1 MILIRRRAIVV
12 VALSILIFTA
22 TASVL
27 SGLQDAPAAFA
38 ASEGFVISSA
48 TAPTI
53 FSSQVDMGMVLALE
67 SVPNITGVSPEVF
80 AFSTWD
86 RSSFVVRGVDLERLE
101 AVGPSLSP
109 VSVVEGGSA
118 GASHTALVGS
128 RLLERLSVELPF
140 MMPLV
145 GSYQS
150 RMELVEV
157 IGSFTSDSPLDDEM
171 LVPLDI
177 ARFLSGTPS
186 DKASIIRVTTSEP
199 EWLSG
204 LLSPE
209 SARFA
214 LYDLHLSK
222 AAVAPSESLTATMVL
237 RNWGA
242 TGGTATVEVSDA
254 DLQVDRFDVHLNA
267 SESRTVTVDLS
278 FQDIGTHEVRISL
291 LGDFPVRLAASVE
304 VVEPYMMMVC
314 PSKALLDED
323 FEVRLTSYTG
333 EPIAGASVSC
343 GSSFVTTDESGFAT
357 VASSVPGPVTVTA
370 SAEGYEDVSR
380 TVDVVDLGTLEPE
393 FLPEVTSLTV
403 SPTAFKESESATAS
417 VVVENMGSVAG
428 EFDVTLR
435 LDSAAHAHTSAYLSP
450 AGSATLSFT
459 LESLSPGTHTV
470 QVGDFSVE
478 VRVDPWFVDDSDL
491 VQLVVRYGGSST
503 FSSASSLPLYQ
514 AAKISE
520 GNVAVA
526 LLSVGAVSAV
536 LVTLAI
542 SSVFSKEVHEG
553 RHRLGV
559 MRTLG
564 ASRSHIRRLVFPQAL
579 VTSLVGAAIGLGLG
593 VITTIALSD
602 LGVFVVF
609 GHRAEL
615 APDLPLLVLVLMGAV
630 AISIVSALLSSEA
643 AVRET
648 AIASIK
654 RLEAEPGPEIDL
666 EELLGDE

>member
-1 MILIRRRAIVV
+1 V

-27 SGLQDAPAAFA
+27 SGLQNAPAAFA
-38 ASEGFVISSA
+38 ASEGFVISSV

-53 FSSQVDMGMVLALE
+53 FSSQVDMGMVSALE
-67 SVPNITGVSPEVF
+67 SVGNITGVSPEVF

-86 RSSFVVRGVDLERLE
+86 HRSFVVRGVDLVRLN
-101 AVGPSLSP
+101 ATGPALSSLSLA
-109 VSVVEGGSA
+109 E
-118 GASHTALVGS
+118 GASATAIHSALVGS

-140 MMPLV
+140 KMPLV

-150 RMELVEV
+150 RIELVDV
-157 IGSFTSDSPLDDEM
+157 VGSFTSDSPLDDEM
-171 LVPLDI
+171 LVSLEV
-177 ARFLSGTPS
+177 ARFLSGTP
-186 DKASIIRVTTSEP
+186 DDRASIIRVSTSEP
-199 EWLSG
+199 EWLSA

-214 LYDLHLSK
+214 LYDLHLSRGTV
-222 AAVAPSESLTATMVL
+222 AAWETLTATMTL
-237 RNWGA
+237 RNWGMS
-242 TGGTATVEVSDA
+242 TGTATVEVSDGGVP
-254 DLQVDRFDVHLNA
+254 VDVFEVVLNA
-267 SESRTVTVDLS
+267 SESRTVSRELTFPDLG
-278 FQDIGTHEVRISL
+278 QHEVRVSL
-291 LGDFPVRLAASVE
+291 LGDFPVRLAASVD
-304 VVEPYMMMVC
+304 VVEPYMVLIA
-314 PSKALLDED
+314 PSKALLGEG
-323 FEVRLTSYTG
+323 FGVRLTSYSG
-333 EPIAGASVSC
+333 EPIEGASVTC
-343 GSSFVTTDESGFAT
+343 GAAVSITDASGSAT
-357 VASSVPGPVTVTA
+357 VSSDVSGSVPVTA
-370 SAEGYEDVSR
+370 SHEGYDDVSR
-380 TVDVVDLGTLEPE
+380 SVEIVDLGELPPE
-393 FLPEVTSLTV
+393 FLPEVTSLSV
-403 SPTAFKESESATAS
+403 SPSTFSESESTTAS

-428 EFDVTLR
+428 TFEVMLL
-435 LDSAAHAHTSAYLSP
+435 LDSGDHADEGVALAP
-450 AGSATLSFT
+450 AGSATVTFA
-459 LESLSPGTHTV
+459 LESLSPGTHIV
-470 QVGDFSVE
+470 QVGAFSVE
-478 VRVDPWFVDDSDL
+478 IRVDPWFVDDSDL

-503 FSSASSLPLYQ
+503 LSSASSLPLYQ

-579 VTSLVGAAIGLGLG
+579 LTSLVGAAVGIAFG
-593 VITTIALSD
+593 VAAARTLSE

-609 GHRAEL
+609 GHQAEL
-615 APDLPLLVLVLMGAV
+615 ALDLPLLVVVLLGAV

-648 AIASIK
+648 AISSIR
-654 RLEAEPGPEIDL
+654 RLEAEPGPEVDI
-666 EELLGDE
+666 EALLGDE